1 MTHHP
6 WSPNSIMMSII
17 RTKRKWIRKTNSFKG
32 VPFESCF
39 QFRMFYVFLIK
50 CGNEFLLAGFSTTL
64 ADVTLTSVGH

>member
-39 QFRMFYVFLIK
+39 QFRMFYVVLIK